1 MAQDDENYQQQ
12 LDEAFDRYRMEY
24 NVPESLANAWQHA
37 VTWVDDDRTKKVFVG
52 EVYSLLGE
60 LDIILLPAYAD
71 EVLRIAKTPAELM
84 PKQDPINPKLPHKDL
99 NGGSGHISTVSLVR
113 VLCQDYN
120 DKYCGRLT
128 DTHQYQRRWKE
139 ACWAI
144 RIGLREGLIPS
155 YVHNGD
161 PPHFPLQVR
170 PDARVCAPAGPS
182 GARTHPRVGRRARCG
197 DG

>member
-1 MAQDDENYQQQ
+1 MVQDDENYQQQ

-37 VTWVDDDRTKKVFVG
+37 VTWVDDDRSKKVFVG

-71 EVLRIAKTPAELM
+71 EVLRIAKTPVELM
-84 PKQDPINPKLPHKDL
+84 PKQDPKNPKLPHKDL

-120 DKYCGRLT
+120 DKCNNY
-128 DTHQYQRRWKE
+128 
-139 ACWAI
+139 
-144 RIGLREGLIPS
+144 
-155 YVHNGD
+155 N
-161 PPHFPLQVR
+161 FNN
-170 PDARVCAPAGPS
+170 
-182 GARTHPRVGRRARCG
+182 
-197 DG
+197 

>member
-1 MAQDDENYQQQ
+1 MIFIA
-12 LDEAFDRYRMEY
+12 LTDRAAHTAPR
-24 NVPESLANAWQHA
+24 
-37 VTWVDDDRTKKVFVG
+37 
-52 EVYSLLGE
+52 
-60 LDIILLPAYAD
+60 
-71 EVLRIAKTPAELM
+71 
-84 PKQDPINPKLPHKDL
+84 
-99 NGGSGHISTVSLVR
+99 GHISTVSLVR

-120 DKYCGRLT
+120 DKYCRRLT
-128 DTHQYQRRWKE
+128 DTHQYQRRRKE